1 MNFFIWRGYR
11 TGHVRLVGSWTWP
24 IDFIIIIF
32 FDKYWLVYLIFYFL
46 FLVCVGLFWYF
57 IRLTYVGWAL
67 FLESLAE
74 SESDSELGSSCESSP
89 LAHVDVLHKEY
100 MGLA

>member
-1 MNFFIWRGYR
+1 
-11 TGHVRLVGSWTWP
+11 
-24 IDFIIIIF
+24 
-32 FDKYWLVYLIFYFL
+32 
-46 FLVCVGLFWYF
+46 VCVALFWYF